1 MPSTKISRF
10 QQQNKRFGKIF
21 RRGHPHTRS
30 WVSGDAM
37 RDILVAPASEQDK
50 SVVVIRRF
58 CRRKKIADRIILE
71 E

>member
-1 MPSTKISRF
+1 MPRPMTEAEIL
-10 QQQNKRFGKIF
+10 
-21 RRGHPHTRS
+21 RRRKLRRAATRS